1 MAVAIIAI
9 MPLVILALGGIT
21 LWNDKRK
28 THAEF
33 VAMLERAEQNV

>member
-1 MAVAIIAI
+1 MAVAIIALTPFI
-9 MPLVILALGGIT
+9 VLALGGIT

-33 VAMLERAEQNV
+33 VAMLERAEKKC